1 MERLRAEQVYRGN
14 IDRLIQK
21 INSDG
26 GINLGPYR
34 RAYVERRIIARMRML
49 RLHSYRQYA
58 SHLASHPDEYS
69 KLMDTL
75 TINVTDFFRDPLV
88 YNTFNTK
95 ILPSLIEEKL
105 KSRNRILRAW
115 SAGCATGEE
124 SYSLAMLFME
134 ALNEKGA
141 GLNFTVFGTDLDPKA
156 LAKAKEA
163 TYSLAKLSHIP
174 KRLQL
179 KYIEAAND
187 AFKICPEV
195 TRHVKFRQM
204 NLFTDKPVSL
214 VDVIFCRN
222 VFIYFDKEQ
231 QEKVLK
237 QFWSALVRGGYLVL
251 GRSEKMS
258 ASMTQDF
265 LLVNSKERIYR
276 KPKSF

>member
-1 MERLRAEQVYRGN
+1 VERLRAEQVYRGS
-14 IDRLIQK
+14 IDRLIKK

-26 GINLGPYR
+26 GINLEPYR
-34 RAYVERRIIARMRML
+34 RAYVERRIIARLRML

-58 SHLASHPDEYS
+58 NYLASHPDEYA

-75 TINVTDFFRDPLV
+75 TINVTDFFRDPVV
-88 YNTFNTK
+88 YDTFNAK
-95 ILPSLIEEKL
+95 ILPSMIEEKL
-105 KSRNRILRAW
+105 KSRNRVLRVW

-156 LAKAKEA
+156 LATAKEA

-174 KRLQL
+174 RRLQL
-179 KYIEAAND
+179 KYTQATSGT
-187 AFKICPEV
+187 FKICPEV
-195 TRHVKFRQM
+195 TKHVKFRQM
-204 NLFTDKPVSL
+204 NLFTDKSVRM

-258 ASMTQDF
+258 ASMTHDF
-265 LLVNSKERIYR
+265 LLVNGRERIYR
-276 KPKSF
+276 KGKGF